1 MAAVASH
8 IIRGMRKLKLVVDRS
23 QGINAT
29 LYRLVDIETGETVK
43 GMHDCEVTWRE
54 GIATPVIEVK
64 LYLEDIELIP
74 GENTKGFF

>member
-8 IIRGMRKLKLVVDRS
+8 IIRGIRKLKLVVDRS

-29 LYRLVDIETGETVK
+29 LYSLVDMETGEAIK
-43 GMHDCEVTWRE
+43 GMHDCSVTWRE
-54 GIATPVIEVK
+54 GMVTPVIEVK